1 MGMPRQETSEK
12 KEVAELD
19 VKRLSVAF
27 ETKHTSITAVDEI
40 DFFLMAGETVALV
53 GESGCGKSLTASA
66 LMRLLP
72 THARYGQHSEV
83 TWSGTDVLTL
93 SERAMRRFRG
103 KRLAMIFQDPMTA
116 LNPVLTIGE
125 QLAEA
130 LGHRHTWAGSKR
142 RKNMAAL
149 LREVEISE
157 PEQRLQQYPHQL
169 SGGQKQRVVIAIA
182 LAGQPDVL
190 IADEPTTAL
199 DVTTQAQILA
209 LLKRIQLQR
218 NMSLLLITHDLSL
231 VQAVA
236 DRVYVMYAGQMVES
250 AKVSDFFKQPLH
262 PYTQHLLA
270 ALPNFD
276 KRTQRLS
283 AIPGRVPLPDDRP
296 SGCRFHPRCTHVFS
310 ACATEEPILQAYNK
324 TQQNPRLVRC
334 HLYPE
339 HTSPPAL
346 SASKEG
352 WNTKEDTGPVL
363 FSVRD
368 LGVYFPI
375 QRGFLGRPAKVH
387 KAVDGLSFDLKE
399 GQTLALVGESGSGKS
414 TACRVLL
421 GLQKITCGEVL
432 FRDKAVCDLRGRA
445 LKDFR
450 KQVQIIFQ
458 DPYSSMNPRMTV
470 GQILAEG
477 MEAQHNKRAWMT
489 KRQHELLDQVNL
501 PKGSLERYPHQF
513 SGGQRQRLCIARA
526 LACSPKVLICDEPT
540 SALDVSV
547 QAQVLNLLK
556 DLQQELNLT
565 YLFVTHNMAVVS
577 YLADDVLVMRDGR
590 MVEHGTCEQLLRAPA
605 HAYTQQLLAGV
616 RVIKADGVSAGQE
629 DH

>member
-1 MGMPRQETSEK
+1 MSPSEK
-12 KEVAELD
+12 KKSEANNPAQLD
-19 VKRLSVAF
+19 VKSLSIAF
-27 ETKHTSITAVDEI
+27 ETKYTSSVAVDTV
-40 DFFLMAGETVALV
+40 DFFLAAGETVALV

-72 THARYGQHSEV
+72 THARYGQNSEII
-83 TWSGTDVLTL
+83 WSGTDLLKL
-93 SERAMRRFRG
+93 SERAMRWFRG

-130 LGHRHTWAGSKR
+130 LGHFSSVGKKR
-142 RKNMAAL
+142 RNHMAAL
-149 LREVEISE
+149 LREVGIQE
-157 PEQRLQQYPHQL
+157 PERRLQQFPHQL

-231 VQAVA
+231 VQAMA

-250 AKVSDFFKQPLH
+250 AHVSSFFKQPLH

-270 ALPNFD
+270 ALPHFE

-283 AIPGRVPLPDDRP
+283 AIPGRVPSPDDTP
-296 SGCRFHPRCTHVFS
+296 TGCRFHPRCAHAFS
-310 ACATEEPILQAYNK
+310 SCINQKPLLQTVATTVEDI
-324 TQQNPRLVRC
+324 RLVRC

-339 HTSPPAL
+339 HAYPPAL
-346 SASKEG
+346 VVSKKNWHYKKSAGS
-352 WNTKEDTGPVL
+352 VL

-368 LGVYFPI
+368 LGVHFPMKRNI
-375 QRGFLGRPAKVH
+375 FGRPVQVH

-421 GLQKITCGEVL
+421 GLQGITCGDVT
-432 FRDKAVCDLRGRA
+432 FRGQAVHALRGRA
-445 LKDFR
+445 RRQFR
-450 KQVQIIFQ
+450 KDVQIIFQ

-477 MEAQHNKRAWMT
+477 MEAQHDKPSWIK
-489 KRQHELLDQVNL
+489 KRQHELLEQVNL
-501 PKGSLERYPHQF
+501 PKGSLKRYPHQF

-547 QAQVLNLLK
+547 QAQILNVLK
-556 DLQQELNLT
+556 DLQQTLNLT

-590 MVEHGTCEQLLRAPA
+590 MIEQGTCEQLLHAPEQ
-605 HAYTQQLLAGV
+605 AYTQQLLAGISLV
-616 RVIKADGVSAGQE
+616 KDDGADAPQV

>member
-1 MGMPRQETSEK
+1 MPKQHP
-12 KEVAELD
+12 VELD
-19 VKRLSVAF
+19 VKRLSVAL
-27 ETKHTSITAVDEI
+27 ETKHASIVAVDDI
-40 DFFLMAGETVALV
+40 DFFLEAGETVALV

-72 THARYGQHSEV
+72 VYARYGQLSEV
-83 TWSGTDVLTL
+83 VWSGTDVLTL
-93 SERAMRRFRG
+93 SEAIMRRFRG
-103 KRLAMIFQDPMTA
+103 KRLAMIFQDPMTS

-130 LGHRHTWAGSKR
+130 VGHRHILAGAHR
-142 RKNMAAL
+142 RQQMAEL
-149 LREVEISE
+149 LREVEIQE
-157 PEQRLQQYPHQL
+157 PEQRLKQYPHQL
-169 SGGQKQRVVIAIA
+169 SGGQKQRVVIAMA

-209 LLKRIQLQR
+209 LLKRIQKQR

-236 DRVYVMYAGQMVES
+236 CRVYVMYAGQIVES
-250 AKVSDFFKQPLH
+250 ARASDFFRQPLH

-270 ALPNFD
+270 ALPHFD
-276 KRTQRLS
+276 KRSERLS
-283 AIPGRVPLPDDRP
+283 AISGRVPSPDDRP
-296 SGCRFHPRCTHVFS
+296 SGCRFHPRCTHAFS
-310 ACATEEPILQAYNK
+310 SCTEQEPVLQVVKKAEQASR
-324 TQQNPRLVRC
+324 TVRC

-339 HTSPPAL
+339 HQSPPAL
-346 SASKEG
+346 LHTEEG
-352 WNTKEDTGPVL
+352 WKDKKEAGPVL

-368 LGVYFPI
+368 LGVYFPVK
-375 QRGFLGRPAKVH
+375 RGFLGRPAQVH
-387 KAVDGLSFDLKE
+387 KAVDGLSFDLKQR
-399 GQTLALVGESGSGKS
+399 QTLALVGESGSGKS
-414 TACRVLL
+414 TVCRVLL
-421 GLQKITCGEVL
+421 GLQQITCGEVM
-432 FRDKAVCDLRGRA
+432 FRDKPVGELRGRA
-445 LKDFR
+445 LKQFR
-450 KQVQIIFQ
+450 QQVQIIFQ

-477 MEAQHNKRAWMT
+477 MEVQHQKPAWI
-489 KRQHELLDQVNL
+489 KQRQYELLDQVNL
-501 PKGSLERYPHQF
+501 PIGSLNRYPHQF

-526 LACSPKVLICDEPT
+526 LACSPNVLICDEPT

-577 YLADDVLVMRDGR
+577 YIADDVLVMRDGR

-605 HAYTQQLLAGV
+605 HAYTRQLLAGV
-616 RVIKADGVSAGQE
+616 SAME
-629 DH
+629 PVKNSA

>member
-1 MGMPRQETSEK
+1 MSMPKQ
-12 KEVAELD
+12 ELD

-27 ETKHTSITAVDEI
+27 ETKHTSISAVDDV
-40 DFFLMAGETVALV
+40 DFFLEAGETVALV

-66 LMRLLP
+66 LIRLLP
-72 THARYGQHSEV
+72 THARYGQASEIV
-83 TWSGTDVLTL
+83 WSGTDILML
-93 SERAMRRFRG
+93 SEAVMRRFRG

-130 LGHRHTWAGSKR
+130 LGYRHTWASSKR
-142 RKNMAAL
+142 RKNMVAL
-149 LREVEISE
+149 LREVELPE
-157 PEQRLQQYPHQL
+157 PERRLQQYPHQL

-199 DVTTQAQILA
+199 DVTTQTQILA
-209 LLKRIQLQR
+209 LLKRIQQQR
-218 NMSLLLITHDLSL
+218 DMSLLLITHDLSL
-231 VQAVA
+231 VKAVA
-236 DRVYVMYAGQMVES
+236 ERVYVMYAGQIVES
-250 AKVSDFFKQPLH
+250 ASVSVFFKQPLH

-270 ALPNFD
+270 ALPSFE
-276 KRTQRLS
+276 KRDQHLS
-283 AIPGRVPLPDDRP
+283 AIPGRVPSPDDRP
-296 SGCRFHPRCTHVFS
+296 PGCRFHPRCTHAFALCS
-310 ACATEEPILQAYNK
+310 KQEPILQIIQK
-324 TQQNPRLVRC
+324 TKEHDRWVRC

-339 HTSPPAL
+339 HQHPPAL
-346 SASKEG
+346 AASK
-352 WNTKEDTGPVL
+352 KRPVDKQDAGSIL
-363 FSVRD
+363 FSVRN
-368 LGVYFPI
+368 LSVHFLM
-375 QRGFLGRPAKVH
+375 QRRFLGRPAEVH
-387 KAVDGLSFDLKE
+387 KAIDNLSFDLKE

-421 GLQKITCGEVL
+421 GLQKITSGDVMY
-432 FRDKAVCDLRGRA
+432 RDKAVCDLRGQAR
-445 LKDFR
+445 KQFR
-450 KQVQIIFQ
+450 KNVQIIFQ

-470 GQILAEG
+470 GQILSEG
-477 MEAQHNKRAWMT
+477 MEAQHHKQAWINKR
-489 KRQHELLDQVNL
+489 QYELLDQVNL
-501 PKGSLERYPHQF
+501 PKKSLERYPHQF

-577 YLADDVLVMRDGR
+577 YLADDVIVMRDGQI
-590 MVEHGTCEQLLRAPA
+590 VEQGTCEQLLRAPA
-605 HAYTQQLLAGV
+605 KAYTKQLLAGV
-616 RVIKADGVSAGQE
+616 S
-629 DH
+629 

>member
-1 MGMPRQETSEK
+1 MSMPEQHTLEKEK
-12 KEVAELD
+12 KDAIELH

-27 ETKHTSITAVDEI
+27 ETKQTSIMAVDDVNFYLE
-40 DFFLMAGETVALV
+40 AGETVALV

-66 LMRLLP
+66 LIRLLP
-72 THARYGQHSEV
+72 AYARYGQYSEV
-83 TWSGTDVLTL
+83 VWSGTDVLTL
-93 SERAMRRFRG
+93 SESVMRRFRG

-142 RKNMAAL
+142 RKHMAAL
-149 LREVEISE
+149 LREVEIEE
-157 PEQRLQQYPHQL
+157 PERRLKQYPHQL

-209 LLKRIQLQR
+209 LLKRIQQQR

-236 DRVYVMYAGQMVES
+236 CRVYVMYAGQIVES
-250 AKVSDFFKQPLH
+250 ARVSDFFKQPLH

-283 AIPGRVPLPDDRP
+283 AIPGRVPSPDDRP
-296 SGCRFHPRCTHVFS
+296 SGCRFHPRCTHAFS
-310 ACATEEPILQAYNK
+310 PCAQQEPGLQVVTKTEQAS
-324 TQQNPRLVRC
+324 RAVRC

-339 HTSPPAL
+339 HPSPPAL
-346 SASKEG
+346 VHAEEG
-352 WNTKEDTGPVL
+352 WNNKKEVGPVL

-375 QRGFLGRPAKVH
+375 KRGFLGRPAHVH
-387 KAVDGLSFDLKE
+387 KAVDGLSFDLKQ

-421 GLQKITCGEVL
+421 GLQKISCGDVM
-432 FRDKAVCDLRGRA
+432 FRDQAVCDLRGRA
-445 LKDFR
+445 LKQFR

-477 MEAQHNKRAWMT
+477 MEAQNNKPAWIH
-489 KRQHELLDQVNL
+489 KRQHELLEQVNL
-501 PKGSLERYPHQF
+501 PKRSLERYPHQF

-526 LACSPKVLICDEPT
+526 LACSPSVLICDEPT

-590 MVEHGTCEQLLRAPA
+590 MVEQGTCEQLLRAPA

-616 RVIKADGVSAGQE
+616 SAIE
-629 DH
+629 PVESSA

>member
-1 MGMPRQETSEK
+1 
-12 KEVAELD
+12 
-19 VKRLSVAF
+19 
-27 ETKHTSITAVDEI
+27 
-40 DFFLMAGETVALV
+40 
-53 GESGCGKSLTASA
+53 
-66 LMRLLP
+66 
-72 THARYGQHSEV
+72 
-83 TWSGTDVLTL
+83 
-93 SERAMRRFRG
+93 
-103 KRLAMIFQDPMTA
+103 MIFQDPMTA

-130 LGHRHTWAGSKR
+130 LGHRHILAGTAR
-142 RKNMAAL
+142 RKQMAEL
-149 LREVEISE
+149 LREVEIPE
-157 PEQRLQQYPHQL
+157 PEQRLKQYPHQL
-169 SGGQKQRVVIAIA
+169 SGGQKQRVVIALA

-209 LLKRIQLQR
+209 LLKRIQKQR

-231 VQAVA
+231 VQVVA
-236 DRVYVMYAGQMVES
+236 DRVYVMYAGQIVES
-250 AKVSDFFKQPLH
+250 ARVSDFFKQPLH

-270 ALPNFD
+270 ALPHFD
-276 KRTQRLS
+276 KRSERLS
-283 AIPGRVPLPDDRP
+283 AIPGRVPSPDDRP
-296 SGCRFHPRCTHVFS
+296 SGCRFHPRCTHAFLP
-310 ACATEEPILQAYNK
+310 CAEQEPALQVVKKIEQASR
-324 TQQNPRLVRC
+324 TVRC
-334 HLYPE
+334 HLYPK
-339 HTSPPAL
+339 HQSPPAL
-346 SASKEG
+346 LGTEEAWGDKKEA
-352 WNTKEDTGPVL
+352 GPVL

-368 LGVYFPI
+368 LGVHFPI
-375 QRGFLGRPAKVH
+375 KRGFLGRPAQVY
-387 KAVDGLSFDLKE
+387 KAVDGLSFDLKQ

-421 GLQKITCGEVL
+421 GLQTITCGEVM
-432 FRDKAVCDLRGRA
+432 FRDEPIGDLRGKA
-445 LKDFR
+445 LKQFR
-450 KQVQIIFQ
+450 QQVQIIFQ

-477 MEAQHNKRAWMT
+477 MEAQHHHSAWI
-489 KRQHELLDQVNL
+489 KQRQLELLDQVNL
-501 PKGSLERYPHQF
+501 PSGSLNRYPHQF

-526 LACSPKVLICDEPT
+526 LACSPNVLICDEPT

-577 YLADDVLVMRDGR
+577 YIADDVLVMRDGR

-616 RVIKADGVSAGQE
+616 TYTR
-629 DH
+629 

>member
-1 MGMPRQETSEK
+1 MPK
-12 KEVAELD
+12 LHAVELD
-19 VKRLSVAF
+19 VKRLSVAL
-27 ETKHTSITAVDEI
+27 ETKHASVIAVDDV
-40 DFFLMAGETVALV
+40 DFFLEAGETVALV

-72 THARYGQHSEV
+72 TYARYGQQSEV
-83 TWSGTDVLTL
+83 IWSGTDVLTL
-93 SERAMRRFRG
+93 SESVMRRFRG

-130 LGHRHTWAGSKR
+130 LGHRHILAGAAR
-142 RKNMAAL
+142 RKQMATL
-149 LREVEISE
+149 LREVEIPE
-157 PEQRLQQYPHQL
+157 PEQRLKQYPHQL
-169 SGGQKQRVVIAIA
+169 SGGQKQRVVIALA

-209 LLKRIQLQR
+209 LLKRIQKQR

-236 DRVYVMYAGQMVES
+236 DRVYVMYAGQIVES
-250 AKVSDFFKQPLH
+250 ARVPDFFKQPLH

-270 ALPNFD
+270 ALPHFD
-276 KRTQRLS
+276 KRSERLS
-283 AIPGRVPLPDDRP
+283 AILGRVPSPDDRP
-296 SGCRFHPRCTHVFS
+296 SGCRFHPRCTHAFS
-310 ACATEEPILQAYNK
+310 PCANEAPCLQSVAK
-324 TQQNPRLVRC
+324 AGQDARWVRC

-339 HTSPPAL
+339 HASPPAL
-346 SASKEG
+346 VQGEKGWENKKEA
-352 WNTKEDTGPVL
+352 GPVL

-368 LGVYFPI
+368 LGVHFPI
-375 QRGFLGRPAKVH
+375 KRGFLGRPAHVH
-387 KAVDGLSFDLKE
+387 KAVDNVSFDLKQ

-421 GLQKITCGEVL
+421 GLQKVTCGEVR
-432 FRDKAVCDLRGRA
+432 FRDNPVGELRGKA
-445 LKDFR
+445 LKQFR

-477 MEAQHNKRAWMT
+477 MEAQHHQPARIKQ
-489 KRQHELLDQVNL
+489 RQHELLDQVNL
-501 PKGSLERYPHQF
+501 PSGSLNRYPHQF

-526 LACSPKVLICDEPT
+526 LACSPNVLICDEPT

-577 YLADDVLVMRDGR
+577 YIADDVLVMRDGR
-590 MVEHGTCEQLLRAPA
+590 MIEHGTCEQLLRAPA

-616 RVIKADGVSAGQE
+616 SAVKR
-629 DH
+629 DRSSA

>member
-1 MGMPRQETSEK
+1 MSIPKQKKSEK
-12 KEVAELD
+12 KEISELD

-27 ETKHTSITAVDEI
+27 EMKHTSITAVDDV
-40 DFFLMAGETVALV
+40 DFFLAAGETVALV

-72 THARYGQHSEV
+72 TYARYGQHSEII
-83 TWSGTDVLTL
+83 WSGTDVLTL
-93 SERAMRRFRG
+93 SESVMRQFRG

-157 PEQRLQQYPHQL
+157 PERRLHHYPHQL

-182 LAGQPDVL
+182 LAGQPEVL

-209 LLKRIQLQR
+209 LLKRIQKQR

-231 VQAVA
+231 VEAVA
-236 DRVYVMYAGQMVES
+236 DRVYVMYAGQIVES
-250 AKVSDFFKQPLH
+250 ARVSVFFKQPLH

-270 ALPNFD
+270 ALPHFD
-276 KRTQRLS
+276 KREQRLS
-283 AIPGRVPLPDDRP
+283 AIPGRVPSPDDRP
-296 SGCRFHPRCTHVFS
+296 SGCRFHPRCTHVF
-310 ACATEEPILQAYNK
+310 APCAKEEPILQTL
-324 TQQNPRLVRC
+324 TQKDTRLVRC

-339 HTSPPAL
+339 HQHPPILA
-346 SASKEG
+346 ASKERR
-352 WNTKEDTGPVL
+352 EDKLDAGPVL

-368 LGVYFPI
+368 LGVYFPM
-375 QRGFLGRPAKVH
+375 QRGFLGRPAQVH
-387 KAVDGLSFDLKE
+387 KAVDGLSFDLNE

-414 TACRVLL
+414 TVCRVLL
-421 GLQKITCGEVL
+421 GLQKIACGQVT
-432 FRDKAVCDLRGRA
+432 FRDKAVNNFRGQA
-445 LKDFR
+445 LKQFR
-450 KQVQIIFQ
+450 KDVQIIFQ

-470 GQILAEG
+470 GQIIAEG
-477 MEAQHNKRAWMT
+477 MEAQNKSRAWI
-489 KRQHELLDQVNL
+489 RQRQYELLDQVNL

-556 DLQQELNLT
+556 DLQQELHLT

-590 MVEHGTCEQLLRAPA
+590 MVEQGTCEQLLRAPA
-605 HAYTQQLLAGV
+605 HAYTKQLLAGV
-616 RVIKADGVSAGQE
+616 RVIKGGVVDTAQE

>member
-1 MGMPRQETSEK
+1 MPKQHA
-12 KEVAELD
+12 VELD
-19 VKRLSVAF
+19 VKRLSVAL
-27 ETKHTSITAVDEI
+27 ETKHASIVAVDDV
-40 DFFLMAGETVALV
+40 DFYLEAGETVALV

-66 LMRLLP
+66 LIRLLP
-72 THARYGQHSEV
+72 AYARYGQLSEV
-83 TWSGTDVLTL
+83 VWSGTDVLTL
-93 SERAMRRFRG
+93 SESVMRRFRG

-130 LGHRHTWAGSKR
+130 LGHRHILAGTKR
-142 RKNMAAL
+142 RKRMAEL

-157 PEQRLQQYPHQL
+157 PEQRLKQYPHQL
-169 SGGQKQRVVIAIA
+169 SGGQKQRVVIALA

-209 LLKRIQLQR
+209 LLKRIQKKR

-236 DRVYVMYAGQMVES
+236 CRVYVMYAGQIVES
-250 AKVSDFFKQPLH
+250 ARVSDFFKQPLH

-283 AIPGRVPLPDDRP
+283 AIPGRVPSPDDRP
-296 SGCRFHPRCTHVFS
+296 SGCRFHPRCTHAFS
-310 ACATEEPILQAYNK
+310 PCAKEAPLIQSVTKAGQDA
-324 TQQNPRLVRC
+324 RWVRC

-339 HTSPPAL
+339 HASPPAL
-346 SASKEG
+346 AQA
-352 WNTKEDTGPVL
+352 EDSWHDKGDVGAGLVL

-368 LGVYFPI
+368 LGVHFPMK
-375 QRGFLGRPAKVH
+375 RGFLGRSALVH
-387 KAVDGLSFDLKE
+387 KAVDGLSFDLKQ

-421 GLQKITCGEVL
+421 GLQKITCGDVM
-432 FRDKAVCDLRGRA
+432 FRDTPVGELRGKA
-445 LKDFR
+445 LTQFR
-450 KQVQIIFQ
+450 QQVQIIFQ
-458 DPYSSMNPRMTV
+458 DPYSSLNPRMTV

-477 MEAQHNKRAWMT
+477 MEAQHHKAAWIH

-501 PKGSLERYPHQF
+501 PKGSLARYPHQF

-526 LACSPKVLICDEPT
+526 LACSPDVLICDEPT

-577 YLADDVLVMRDGR
+577 YIADDVLVMRDGR

-605 HAYTQQLLAGV
+605 HTYTQQLLT
-616 RVIKADGVSAGQE
+616 GVSSIAPVC
-629 DH
+629 DRVS

>member
-1 MGMPRQETSEK
+1 MPKKTAEK
-12 KEVAELD
+12 KVAAELD

-27 ETKHTSITAVDEI
+27 ETKHTSVTAVDDV
-40 DFFLMAGETVALV
+40 DFYLQAGETVALV

-83 TWSGTDVLTL
+83 VWSGTDVLTL
-93 SERAMRRFRG
+93 SERVMRRFRG
-103 KRLAMIFQDPMTA
+103 KRFGMIFQDPMTA

-130 LGHRHTWAGSKR
+130 LGHRHRWAGEKR

-149 LREVEISE
+149 LREVEIPE
-157 PEQRLQQYPHQL
+157 PEHRLQQYPHQL
-169 SGGQKQRVVIAIA
+169 SGGQKQRVVIALA

-199 DVTTQAQILA
+199 DVTTEAQLLA
-209 LLKRIQLQR
+209 LLKRIQQQR

-250 AKVSDFFKQPLH
+250 AKVPAFFKQPLH

-270 ALPNFD
+270 ALPNFE
-276 KRTQRLS
+276 KRTHRLS
-283 AIPGRVPLPDDRP
+283 AIPGRVPSPDDRP
-296 SGCRFHPRCTHVFS
+296 SGCRFHPRCTHAFTP
-310 ACATEEPILQAYNK
+310 CAKQEPVLQAYNNAK
-324 TQQNPRLVRC
+324 QNSRMVRC

-339 HTSPPAL
+339 HRHPPEL
-346 SASKEG
+346 VSLQDDWQSKHDVGE
-352 WNTKEDTGPVL
+352 VL

-368 LGVYFPI
+368 LGVHFPMK
-375 QRGFLGRPAKVH
+375 RGFLGRPAQVH

-414 TACRVLL
+414 TACRALL
-421 GLQKITCGEVL
+421 GLQKITCGEVM
-432 FRDKAVCDLRGRA
+432 FRDKAVSDLRGRA
-445 LKDFR
+445 LKQFR
-450 KQVQIIFQ
+450 KHVQIIFQ
-458 DPYSSMNPRMTV
+458 DPFSSMNPRMTV

-477 MEAQHNKRAWMT
+477 MEAQKNKRAWMI
-489 KRQHELLDQVNL
+489 KRQYELLDQVNL
-501 PKGSLERYPHQF
+501 PQGSLERYPHQF

-577 YLADDVLVMRDGR
+577 YLADNVLVMRDGR
-590 MVEHGTCEQLLRAPA
+590 MVEQGTCEQLLKAPA
-605 HAYTQQLLAGV
+605 NVYTRWRGWV
-616 RVIKADGVSAGQE
+616 CD
-629 DH
+629 

>member
-1 MGMPRQETSEK
+1 MPKQESLDK
-12 KEVAELD
+12 KDAAELD

-27 ETKHTSITAVDEI
+27 EIKNTSISAVDDV
-40 DFFLMAGETVALV
+40 DFYLEAGETVALV

-72 THARYGQHSEV
+72 AYARYGQQSEII
-83 TWSGTDVLTL
+83 WSGTDVLTL
-93 SERAMRRFRG
+93 SESVMRRFRG

-130 LGHRHTWAGSKR
+130 LGHRHAWAGAKR
-142 RKNMAAL
+142 RHNMAAL
-149 LREVEISE
+149 LREVEIQE
-157 PEQRLQQYPHQL
+157 PERRLKQYPHQL

-209 LLKRIQLQR
+209 LLKRIQHQR

-236 DRVYVMYAGQMVES
+236 DRVYVMYAGQIVES
-250 AKVSDFFKQPLH
+250 ARVSDFFEQPLH

-270 ALPNFD
+270 ALPHFD
-276 KRTQRLS
+276 KRSQRLS
-283 AIPGRVPLPDDRP
+283 AISGRVPSPDDRP

-310 ACATEEPILQAYNK
+310 PCAEQAPVLQAVK
-324 TQQNPRLVRC
+324 TTQSHTRSVRC

-339 HTSPPAL
+339 HPSPPAL
-346 SASKEG
+346 VHATEG
-352 WNTKEDTGPVL
+352 WKDKPDAGPVL

-368 LGVYFPI
+368 LGVHFPMK
-375 QRGFLGRPAKVH
+375 RGFLGRPAQVH
-387 KAVDGLSFDLKE
+387 KAVDGLSFDLQQGK
-399 GQTLALVGESGSGKS
+399 TLALVGESGSGKS

-421 GLQKITCGEVL
+421 GLQKITCGEVM
-432 FRDKAVCDLRGRA
+432 FRDQAVCDLRGRA
-445 LKDFR
+445 LKHFR
-450 KQVQIIFQ
+450 KHVQIIFQ

-477 MEAQHNKRAWMT
+477 MEAQNNKPAWIH

-526 LACSPKVLICDEPT
+526 LACSPNVLICDEPT

-590 MVEHGTCEQLLRAPA
+590 MVEQGTCEQLLRAPG
-605 HAYTQQLLAGV
+605 HAYTRQLLAGV
-616 RVIKADGVSAGQE
+616 SAVKTEQA
-629 DH
+629 